1 MCIRVMAMDG
11 NRACSPSGDCL
22 IRRPFHSPRA
32 MWRIFS
38 QTSRTL
44 PSSIGNQPTSTSN
57 QNRSI
62 RNRRLSNPDKE
73 RPGKVDTIEIPTYK
87 STDSMKGTDFIQ
99 RLQFLNPGQELNQ
112 KQVDDAL
119 TDAIVN
125 VIGSKRFSRAK
136 SRRPQRRT
144 SEGDTD
150 YFEVER
156 LKREVAHHWEA
167 EKQARAADA
176 SKRA

>member
-1 MCIRVMAMDG
+1 
-11 NRACSPSGDCL
+11 
-22 IRRPFHSPRA
+22 

-38 QTSRTL
+38 QTTRTL
-44 PSSIGNQPTSTSN
+44 PSSITSSNANQPT

-62 RNRRLSNPDKE
+62 RNRRPSNSDKE
-73 RPGKVDTIEIPTYK
+73 RPGKVDTIPIPEYK

-99 RLQFLNPGQELNQ
+99 RLQSLNPAQELNR
-112 KQVDDAL
+112 KAVDDAL
-119 TDAIVN
+119 TDAIIN

-136 SRRPQRRT
+136 NRRPQRRT

-156 LKREVAHHWEA
+156 LKRKVAESWEA
-167 EKQARAADA
+167 EKQARATAVA
-176 SKRA
+176 EEARKRD